1 MHDEGTKA
9 GYPSSVGTSSS
20 KRNKENSIWAG
31 SYLPITLANLTVV
44 AVAAFDGLA
53 IVAALPNIAKDLGN
67 VSLSPWVLTAYLA
80 TSALAAIVAGPIID
94 TIGVRK
100 TFQITGLWFLFTSAL
115 AAIAPSM
122 TLLIAARSLQGIGG
136 GLVIAVAL
144 ASVGLAYPEKLRP
157 TAFAANSMVWGTLG
171 LGGPVLA
178 GALLE
183 LSGWRLIFVVQLPIT
198 ALALAM
204 GWKRL
209 PDAVDNNDKKKL
221 NFDLTGITLLSICII
236 ASLIA
241 VSELTKSPIPSA
253 ILLMATGFFIYIYW
267 RHSGQKNDPVL
278 LQRHITKFPLSRIH
292 AASAL
297 ALITG
302 LATDNYLPLYMQTTR
317 GRSEAFASFSVVFLT
332 VGWTVAAFAT
342 SKILKRRSEEDVIL
356 LGSTLMIPS
365 VLLAGISVSF
375 SYVLAVLFGAYFL
388 IGASIGFIST
398 SGLTLLQSSSTPEE
412 MGRTNSA
419 HQFLRTLAITYGVAI
434 GGAILLSVV
443 KARTGDVESVRKVLS
458 GDNITVASDTTEAI
472 GSGLAWAHV
481 FSGATACIGFL
492 IAVSLYRKRKRFIS

>member
-1 MHDEGTKA
+1 MG
-9 GYPSSVGTSSS
+9 SSS
-20 KRNKENSIWAG
+20 PELNNLNSIWKG
-31 SYLPITLANLTVV
+31 EYLPITLANLTVV

-53 IVAALPNIAKDLGN
+53 IVAALPNIAKDLGS
-67 VSLSPWVLTAYLA
+67 VSLSPWVLTSYLA

-94 TIGVRK
+94 TIGVRR

-122 TLLIAARSLQGIGG
+122 SLLIAARSLQGIGG

-144 ASVGLAYPEKLRP
+144 ASVGLAYPDDLRP

-183 LSGWRLIFVVQLPIT
+183 LSGWRLIFAVQLPIT
-198 ALALAM
+198 AIALGM
-204 GWKRL
+204 GWRRL
-209 PDAVDNNDKKKL
+209 PDVVDNQKDKKL
-221 NFDLTGITLLSICII
+221 NFDISGITLLSICII

-241 VSELTKSPIPSA
+241 VSEFTESPFLA
-253 ILLMATGFFIYIYW
+253 GILFLSTGLFASLYW
-267 RHSGQKNDPVL
+267 RHSGSTINPVL
-278 LQRHITKFPLSRIH
+278 LQRHLMKFPLNRIH
-292 AASAL
+292 IASAL

-317 GRSEAFASFSVVFLT
+317 ERSEAFASFSVVFLT

-342 SKILKRRSEEDVIL
+342 SKFLKRRKEEDVIL
-356 LGSTLMIPS
+356 LGSILMIPS

-375 SYVLAVLFGAYFL
+375 TLALTILFGAYFL

-434 GGAILLSVV
+434 GGAILLAVV
-443 KARTGDVESVRKVLS
+443 RARTGDVESVRKVLS
-458 GDNITVASDTTEAI
+458 GDSFTVGAETTEAI
-472 GSGLAWAHV
+472 GNGLAWAHV
-481 FSGATACIGFL
+481 FSGGTACLCLL
-492 IAVSLYRKRKRFIS
+492 IAISLYRKQKSVSRVSI

>member
-1 MHDEGTKA
+1 
-9 GYPSSVGTSSS
+9 
-20 KRNKENSIWAG
+20 
-31 SYLPITLANLTVV
+31 
-44 AVAAFDGLA
+44 
-53 IVAALPNIAKDLGN
+53 
-67 VSLSPWVLTAYLA
+67 
-80 TSALAAIVAGPIID
+80 
-94 TIGVRK
+94 
-100 TFQITGLWFLFTSAL
+100 
-115 AAIAPSM
+115 
-122 TLLIAARSLQGIGG
+122 
-136 GLVIAVAL
+136 
-144 ASVGLAYPEKLRP
+144 
-157 TAFAANSMVWGTLG
+157 
-171 LGGPVLA
+171 
-178 GALLE
+178 
-183 LSGWRLIFVVQLPIT
+183 
-198 ALALAM
+198 
-204 GWKRL
+204 
-209 PDAVDNNDKKKL
+209 
-221 NFDLTGITLLSICII
+221 
-236 ASLIA
+236 
-241 VSELTKSPIPSA
+241 
-253 ILLMATGFFIYIYW
+253 MATGFFIYLYW
-267 RHSGQKNDPVL
+267 RHSGEKNDPVL

-375 SYVLAVLFGAYFL
+375 SYALAVLFGAYFL

>member
-1 MHDEGTKA
+1 MGA
-9 GYPSSVGTSSS
+9 SSYESNNLG
-20 KRNKENSIWAG
+20 SIWKG
-31 SYLPITLANLTVV
+31 KYLPITLANLTVV

-80 TSALAAIVAGPIID
+80 TSAVAAIVAGPIID
-94 TIGVRK
+94 TIGVRR

-115 AAIAPSM
+115 AAVAPSM

-136 GLVIAVAL
+136 GLLIAVAL
-144 ASVGLAYPEKLRP
+144 ASVGLAYPENLRP

-171 LGGPVLA
+171 LGGPVIA

-198 ALALAM
+198 AIAIGM
-204 GWKRL
+204 GWRRL
-209 PDAVDNNDKKKL
+209 PDVVNKEEGKGL
-221 NFDLTGITLLSICII
+221 NFDLRGISLLSICII
-236 ASLIA
+236 ASLVA
-241 VSELTKSPIPSA
+241 VSELTKSPILA
-253 ILLMATGFFIYIYW
+253 VILFVTTGLFTYLYW
-267 RHSGQKNDPVL
+267 YHSGQDRDPVL
-278 LQRHITKFPLSRIH
+278 LRRHIIKFPLNRIH
-292 AASAL
+292 IASAL

-332 VGWTVAAFAT
+332 VGWTSAAFAT
-342 SKILKRRSEEDVIL
+342 SKILNRKNEEDVIL
-356 LGSTLMIPS
+356 LGSILMIPS

-375 SYVLAVLFGAYFL
+375 SYDLKILFAAYFL

-434 GGAILLSVV
+434 GGAIILSVV
-443 KARTGDVESVRKVLS
+443 EARTGDVESVRKVLS
-458 GDNITVASDTTEAI
+458 GDNVTVASDTIEAI

-481 FSGATACIGFL
+481 FSGSTACIGLFV
-492 IAVSLYRKRKRFIS
+492 AVSLYRKKKALQVNQ

>member
-1 MHDEGTKA
+1 MHEDSTMA
-9 GYPSSVGTSSS
+9 GYSSAVGASSS
-20 KRNKENSIWAG
+20 EENNLDSIWKG
-31 SYLPITLANLTVV
+31 RHLPITLANLTVV

-67 VSLSPWVLTAYLA
+67 VSFSPWVLTAYLA

-115 AAIAPSM
+115 AAVAPSM
-122 TLLIAARSLQGIGG
+122 ELLIAARSLQGIGG

-144 ASVGLAYPEKLRP
+144 ASVGLAYPDSLRP
-157 TAFAANSMVWGTLG
+157 TAFAANSMVWGALG

-183 LSGWRLIFVVQLPIT
+183 LGGWRLIFVVQLPIT
-198 ALALAM
+198 ATALGM
-204 GWKRL
+204 GWRRL
-209 PDAVDNNDKKKL
+209 PDAVDQRKDKRL
-221 NFDLTGITLLSICII
+221 NFDITGITLLSVCVI

-241 VSELTKSPIPSA
+241 VSELTKSPIPA
-253 ILLMATGFFIYIYW
+253 GILFLITGLFVYCYW
-267 RHSGQKNDPVL
+267 RHSGRKNDPVL
-278 LQRHITKFPLSRIH
+278 LRRHLIKFPLNRIH
-292 AASAL
+292 IATSL
-297 ALITG
+297 ALIAG

-342 SKILKRRSEEDVIL
+342 SRILNRRNEEDVIL
-356 LGSTLMIPS
+356 LGSILMIPS

-375 SYVLAVLFGAYFL
+375 TYALAILFGAYFL
-388 IGASIGFIST
+388 VGASIGFIST

-412 MGRTNSA
+412 MGRTTSA

-434 GGAILLSVV
+434 GGSILFSVV

-458 GDNITVASDTTEAI
+458 GDNVTVGAETTEAI

-481 FSGATACIGFL
+481 FSVGTACIGL
-492 IAVSLYRKRKRFIS
+492 LVAISLYRKRKV